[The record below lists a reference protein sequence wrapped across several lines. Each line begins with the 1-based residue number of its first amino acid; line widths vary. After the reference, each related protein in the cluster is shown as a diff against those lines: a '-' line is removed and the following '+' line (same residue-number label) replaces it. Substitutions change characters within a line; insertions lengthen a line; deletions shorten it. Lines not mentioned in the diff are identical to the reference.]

1 MPALRISAILILVTL
16 AVFLVKTIPATAQS
30 SSQSPQAQKSALQK
44 AKDDYLFQ
52 FTKYQKAH
60 EDYITASS
68 NYLSFKTTIA
78 KNDAFSKTKE
88 YLNQV
93 NLLYLAYILQVQEY
107 GNNLKWDKS
116 DFSKDATDKTL
127 KEESSFIKDYQQ
139 KIADSKS
146 LEDLPPLAKDLKEHI
161 EKTSAPKI
169 NKITAIY
176 QIVQTETTYDNFL
189 DLSQTIENFITPKI
203 TDTNRSILTNWQAE
217 IKDIKEK
224 IQTSLDKARE
234 NNQKTREDGN
244 NDDQIRTTLQ
254 SLDEAK
260 TQFQRSKQLF
270 EEILRVT

>member
-1 MPALRISAILILVTL
+1 MLSLRKIFLLAFPIVAVSTISLDVFAQSPATQ
-16 AVFLVKTIPATAQS
+16 IPA
-30 SSQSPQAQKSALQK
+30 PQKSALQV

-60 EDYITASS
+60 EDYVTASS

-116 DFSKDATDKTL
+116 GLDKDASDKTL

-169 NKITAIY
+169 NKITTIY
-176 QIVQTETTYDNFL
+176 QIVQTETAYNNFL

-203 TDTNRSILTNWQAE
+203 TDTNRSILTNWQTE
-217 IKDIKEK
+217 IKDTKEK
-224 IQTSLDKARE
+224 IQVSLDKARK
-234 NNQKTREDGN
+234 NNQKTREDGSN
-244 NDDQIRTTLQ
+244 YDQIRTTLQ
-254 SLDEAK
+254 SLNEAK

>member
-1 MPALRISAILILVTL
+1 MPSLRKIFLLAFAIVAVSTISLD
-16 AVFLVKTIPATAQS
+16 VFAQSPAT
-30 SSQSPQAQKSALQK
+30 QSPAPQKSALQV

-116 DFSKDATDKTL
+116 DFDKDTTDKTL

-146 LEDLPPLAKDLKEHI
+146 LEDLPPLAKDLKKHI

-176 QIVQTETTYDNFL
+176 QIVQTETAYDNFL

-203 TDTNRSILTNWQAE
+203 TDTNRSILTNWQTE

-224 IQTSLDKARE
+224 IQVSLDKARE
-234 NNQKTREDGN
+234 NNQKTREDGGN
-244 NDDQIRTTLQ
+244 NDQIRTTLQ
-254 SLDEAK
+254 SLNEAK